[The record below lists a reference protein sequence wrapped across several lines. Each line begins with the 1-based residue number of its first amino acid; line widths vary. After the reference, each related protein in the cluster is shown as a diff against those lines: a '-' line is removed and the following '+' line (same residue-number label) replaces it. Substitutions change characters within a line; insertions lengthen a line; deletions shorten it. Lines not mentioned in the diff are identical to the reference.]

1 MGYFRSIEN
10 KRRLGNL
17 YNETKSQYGNGAYF
31 DEDKQ
36 RFIRYY
42 PYGRPGYTKFLKR
55 KTNKRVRKDNNL
67 PRYSGYK
74 RCYEYW
80 WTLF

>member
-1 MGYFRSIEN
+1 MGHLRSAED

-17 YNETKSQYGNGAYF
+17 YNATKSRYGTGVYY

-55 KTNKRVRKDNNL
+55 KTNKRARKDTDL
-67 PRYSGYK
+67 SQYSGYK
-74 RCYEYW
+74 KCYDYW
-80 WTLF
+80 WVLT